1 MKVSYY
7 IILILVGL
15 VLEGC
20 SILPF
25 GNSNPSARNP
35 GSTSTTTN
43 LEYFSDAF
51 AEEDE
56 EGFVVADFGGQ
67 TPGPNQVFV
76 QGGRAV
82 LGTYEEDVFFTH
94 DNVERTVTV
103 QSFYLDQTEIAN
115 IHWLEYLFYI
125 QRDSSEAFYLSAL
138 PDTTVWEKELAYN
151 TPYVS
156 NYLRYPGFRYY
167 PVVGVSWNQAVDYCR
182 WRTEAVNKQKAIEYY
197 GEDYIDGDIPPVES
211 GVYLPE
217 FRLPTEAEWEYAAY
231 GQVGNQFLD
240 ENQTQRRLYPW
251 DGRTIRSSKSGS
263 VGKFQANFKR
273 GRGDYAGIAGALNDA
288 GFVTTS
294 IYEYAPNDFGLYNMA
309 GNVNEWVFDI
319 YRPLNFQDM
328 EDLNPIRKSDF
339 LDDEEDYDSENFNSM
354 ISNASRVYKG
364 GSWADGAMWLS
375 PGTRRFLDQDSSAAT
390 IGFRCATTALGTA
403 TASN

>member
-7 IILILVGL
+7 VILILVGL
-15 VLEGC
+15 ILEGC

-56 EGFVVADFGGQ
+56 EGFVVAGFGGQ

>member
-1 MKVSYY
+1 MRTSYFLY
-7 IILILVGL
+7 LVIIGTFIQ
-15 VLEGC
+15 GC

-43 LEYFSDAF
+43 LDYFSDAF

-56 EGFVVADFGGQ
+56 EGFVVAGFGGQ

-82 LGTYEEDVFFTH
+82 LGTYEEDVFYTH

-115 IHWLEYLFYI
+115 IHWLEYLHYI
-125 QRDSSEAFYLSAL
+125 QRDSSEAFFQSAL

-167 PVVGVSWNQAVDYCR
+167 PVVGVSWDQAVDYCR

-211 GVYLPE
+211 GIYLPE

-231 GQVGNQFLD
+231 GQIGDQWLD

-251 DGRTIRSSKSGS
+251 DGRTIRSSKRGDL
-263 VGKFQANFKR
+263 GKFQANFKR

-339 LDDEEDYDSENFNSM
+339 LDEEEDYDYENFNSM
-354 ISNASRVYKG
+354 VSNSSRVYKG

-375 PGTRRFLDQDSSAAT
+375 PGTRRFLEQDSSAAT

>member
-1 MKVSYY
+1 MKSLLAAFF
-7 IILILVGL
+7 ILIISF
-15 VLEGC
+15 GC
-20 SILPF
+20 SVLPF

-35 GSTSTTTN
+35 GSTSTTTD
-43 LEYFSDAF
+43 LQYFSDAY
-51 AEEDE
+51 AEEEE
-56 EGFVVADFGGQ
+56 EGFTVADFGGQ
-67 TPGPNQVFV
+67 PPGPNQVLV

-82 LGTYEEDVFFTH
+82 LGTFEEDVFYTH

-103 QSFYLDQTEIAN
+103 QSFFLDQTEIAN
-115 IHWLEYLFYI
+115 IHWLEYLHYI
-125 QRDSSEAFYLSAL
+125 QRDSSETYYQSAL
-138 PDTTVWEKELAYN
+138 PDTTVWEKELAFN

-167 PVVGVSWNQAVDYCR
+167 PVVGVSWEQAVDYCR
-182 WRTEAVNKQKAIEYY
+182 WRTEAVNKQRAMEYY
-197 GEDYIDGDIPPVES
+197 GEDYIDGDIPPIES
-211 GVYLPE
+211 GIYLPE

-231 GQVGNQFLD
+231 GQAGTQWLD

-251 DGRTIRSSKSGS
+251 DGRTIRSSKRGS

-288 GFVTTS
+288 GFVTMN

-309 GNVNEWVFDI
+309 GNVNEWVYDI

-339 LDDEEDYDSENFNSM
+339 MDSEESYDADNFNSM
-354 ISNASRVYKG
+354 VSNKSRVYKG

-375 PGTRRFLDQDSSAAT
+375 PGTRRFLDQDSSSAT

-403 TASN
+403 GNWN

>member
-1 MKVSYY
+1 MKISYY
-7 IILILVGL
+7 VILILVGL

>member
-1 MKVSYY
+1 MKSLLAAYF
-7 IILILVGL
+7 ILIISF
-15 VLEGC
+15 GC

-35 GSTSTTTN
+35 GSTSTTTD
-43 LEYFSDAF
+43 LQYFSDAY
-51 AEEDE
+51 AEEEE
-56 EGFVVADFGGQ
+56 EGFTVADFGGQ
-67 TPGPNQVFV
+67 PPGPNQVLV

-82 LGTYEEDVFFTH
+82 LGTFEEDVFYTH

-103 QSFYLDQTEIAN
+103 QSFFLDQTEIAN
-115 IHWLEYLFYI
+115 IHWLEYLHYI
-125 QRDSSEAFYLSAL
+125 QRDSSETYYQSAL
-138 PDTTVWEKELAYN
+138 PDTTVWEKELAFN

-167 PVVGVSWNQAVDYCR
+167 PVVGVSWEQAVDYCR
-182 WRTEAVNKQKAIEYY
+182 WRTEAVNKQRAMEYY
-197 GEDYIDGDIPPVES
+197 GEDYIDGDIPPIES
-211 GVYLPE
+211 GIYLPE

-231 GQVGNQFLD
+231 GQAGTQWLD

-251 DGRTIRSSKSGS
+251 DGRTIRSSKRGS

-288 GFVTTS
+288 GFVTMN

-309 GNVNEWVFDI
+309 GNVNEWVYDI

-339 LDDEEDYDSENFNSM
+339 MDSEESYDADNFNSM
-354 ISNASRVYKG
+354 VSNKSRVYKG

-375 PGTRRFLDQDSSAAT
+375 PGTRRFLDQDSSSAT

-403 TASN
+403 GNWN

>member
-1 MKVSYY
+1 MKSLLAAFF
-7 IILILVGL
+7 ILIISF
-15 VLEGC
+15 GC

-35 GSTSTTTN
+35 GSTSTTTD
-43 LEYFSDAF
+43 LQYFSDAY
-51 AEEDE
+51 AEEEE
-56 EGFVVADFGGQ
+56 EGFTVADFGGQ
-67 TPGPNQVFV
+67 PPGPNQVLV

-82 LGTYEEDVFFTH
+82 LGTFEEDVLYTH

-103 QSFYLDQTEIAN
+103 QSFFLDQTEIAN
-115 IHWLEYLFYI
+115 IHWLEYLHYI
-125 QRDSSEAFYLSAL
+125 QRDSSETYYQSAL
-138 PDTTVWEKELAYN
+138 PDTTVWEKELAFN

-167 PVVGVSWNQAVDYCR
+167 PVVGVSWEQAVDYCR
-182 WRTEAVNKQKAIEYY
+182 WRTEAVNKQRAMEYY
-197 GEDYIDGDIPPVES
+197 GEDYIDGDIPPIES
-211 GVYLPE
+211 GIYLPE

-231 GQVGNQFLD
+231 GQAGTQWLD

-251 DGRTIRSSKSGS
+251 DGRTIRSSKRGS

-288 GFVTTS
+288 GFVTMN

-309 GNVNEWVFDI
+309 GNVNEWVYDI

-339 LDDEEDYDSENFNSM
+339 MDSEESYDADNFNSM
-354 ISNASRVYKG
+354 VSNKSRVYKG

-375 PGTRRFLDQDSSAAT
+375 PGTRRFLDQDSSSAT

-403 TASN
+403 GNWN

>member
-1 MKVSYY
+1 MKISYY
-7 IILILVGL
+7 VILILVGL
-15 VLEGC
+15 ALEGC

-56 EGFVVADFGGQ
+56 EGFVVAGFGGQ
-67 TPGPNQVFV
+67 TPGPNQLFV

>member
-1 MKVSYY
+1 MV
-7 IILILVGL
+7 ILFTA
-15 VLEGC
+15 EAC

-25 GNSNPSARNP
+25 GKSNPSARNP
-35 GSTSTTTN
+35 GSISTTTD
-43 LEYFSDAF
+43 LGYFSDAY
-51 AEEDE
+51 AEEEE
-56 EGFVVADFGGQ
+56 EGFVVAGFGGQ
-67 TPGPNQVFV
+67 TPGPNQVLV

-82 LGTYEEDVFFTH
+82 LGTYEEDVFYTH

-115 IHWLEYLFYI
+115 VHWLEYLHYVK
-125 QRDSSEAFYLSAL
+125 RDSSETFYENAL
-138 PDTTVWEKELAYN
+138 PDTTVWEKELAFN
-151 TPYVS
+151 TPYVT

-167 PVVGVSWNQAVDYCR
+167 PVVGVSWSQAMDYCR
-182 WRTEAVNKQKAIEYY
+182 WRTEAVNKQRALEYF
-197 GEDYIDGDIPPVES
+197 GEEDYIDGDIPPIES
-211 GVYLPE
+211 GIFLPE

-231 GQVGNQFLD
+231 GQIGDQWLD

-251 DGRTIRSSKSGS
+251 DGRTIRSSKRGN

-339 LDDEEDYDSENFNSM
+339 LDSEEDYDSENFNSM
-354 ISNASRVYKG
+354 ISNESRVFKG

-375 PGTRRFLDQDSSAAT
+375 PGTRRFLDQDSSSAT

-403 TASN
+403 GN

>member
-1 MKVSYY
+1 M
-7 IILILVGL
+7 
-15 VLEGC
+15 
-20 SILPF
+20 PF

-43 LEYFSDAF
+43 LDYFSDAF

-82 LGTYEEDVFFTH
+82 LGTYEEDVFYTH

-115 IHWLEYLFYI
+115 IHWLEYLHYI
-125 QRDSSEAFYLSAL
+125 ERDSSEAFFQSAL

-167 PVVGVSWNQAVDYCR
+167 PVVGVSWDQAVDYCR
-182 WRTEAVNKQKAIEYY
+182 WRTEAVNKQKAMEYY

-211 GVYLPE
+211 GIYLPE

-231 GQVGNQFLD
+231 GQIGFQWLD
-240 ENQTQRRLYPW
+240 VNQTQSILYPW
-251 DGRTIRSSKSGS
+251 VGRSIMWSKRGDL
-263 VGKFQANFKR
+263 GKFQANFKR

-339 LDDEEDYDSENFNSM
+339 LDEEEDYDYENFNSM
-354 ISNASRVYKG
+354 VSNSSRVYKG

-375 PGTRRFLDQDSSAAT
+375 PGTRRFLEQDSSAAT

>member
-1 MKVSYY
+1 MKSLLAAFF
-7 IILILVGL
+7 ILIISF
-15 VLEGC
+15 GC

-35 GSTSTTTN
+35 GSTSTTTD
-43 LEYFSDAF
+43 LQYFSDAY
-51 AEEDE
+51 AEEEE
-56 EGFVVADFGGQ
+56 EGFTVADFGGQ
-67 TPGPNQVFV
+67 PPGPNQVLV

-82 LGTYEEDVFFTH
+82 LGTFEEDVFYTH

-103 QSFYLDQTEIAN
+103 QSFFLDQTEIAN
-115 IHWLEYLFYI
+115 IHWLEYLHYI
-125 QRDSSEAFYLSAL
+125 QRDSSETYYQSAL
-138 PDTTVWEKELAYN
+138 PDTTVWEKELAFN

-167 PVVGVSWNQAVDYCR
+167 PVVGVSWEQAVDYCR
-182 WRTEAVNKQKAIEYY
+182 WRTEAVNKQRAMEYY
-197 GEDYIDGDIPPVES
+197 GEDYIDGDIPPIES
-211 GVYLPE
+211 GIYLPE

-231 GQVGNQFLD
+231 GQAGTQWLD

-251 DGRTIRSSKSGS
+251 DGRTIRSSKRGS

-288 GFVTTS
+288 GFATMN

-309 GNVNEWVFDI
+309 GNVNEWVYDI

-339 LDDEEDYDSENFNSM
+339 MDSEESYDADNFNSM
-354 ISNASRVYKG
+354 VSNKSRVYKG

-375 PGTRRFLDQDSSAAT
+375 PGTRRFLDQDSSSAT

-403 TASN
+403 GNWN

>member
-56 EGFVVADFGGQ
+56 EGFVVAGFGGQ

-156 NYLRYPGFRYY
+156 NYLRYPVFRYY

-197 GEDYIDGDIPPVES
+197 GEDYIDGDIQPVES

-309 GNVNEWVFDI
+309 GIVNEWAFDI

-354 ISNASRVYKG
+354 IGNASRVYKG

>member
-1 MKVSYY
+1 MRSLFAALFVF
-7 IILILVGL
+7 VFA
-15 VLEGC
+15 VGC

-25 GNSNPSARNP
+25 GNSSPSARNP
-35 GSTSTTTN
+35 GSTSTTTD

-67 TPGPNQVFV
+67 PPGPNQVLV
-76 QGGRAV
+76 QGGRTV
-82 LGTYEEDVFFTH
+82 LGTFEEDVFYTH

-103 QSFYLDQTEIAN
+103 QSFFLDQTEIAN
-115 IHWLEYLFYI
+115 IHWLEYLHYI
-125 QRDSSEAFYLSAL
+125 QRDSSETYFQSAL
-138 PDTTVWEKELAYN
+138 PDTTVWEKELAFN

-182 WRTEAVNKQKAIEYY
+182 WRTEAVNKQRAMEYY
-197 GEDYIDGDIPPVES
+197 GEDYIDGDIPPIES
-211 GVYLPE
+211 GIYLPE

-231 GQVGNQFLD
+231 GQVGDQWLD

-251 DGRTIRSSKSGS
+251 DGRTIRSSKRGN

-288 GFVTTS
+288 GFVTMN

-339 LDDEEDYDSENFNSM
+339 LDSEEDYDSDNFNSM
-354 ISNASRVYKG
+354 VSNKSRVYKG

-375 PGTRRFLDQDSSAAT
+375 PGTRRFLDQDSSSAT

-403 TASN
+403 GNWN

>member
-7 IILILVGL
+7 MILILVGL
-15 VLEGC
+15 MLEGC

-56 EGFVVADFGGQ
+56 EGFVVAGFGGQ

>member
-7 IILILVGL
+7 VILILVGL

-67 TPGPNQVFV
+67 TPGPNQVFI

>member
-1 MKVSYY
+1 MKSLLAAFF
-7 IILILVGL
+7 ILIISF
-15 VLEGC
+15 GC

-35 GSTSTTTN
+35 GSTSTTTD
-43 LEYFSDAF
+43 LQYFSDAY
-51 AEEDE
+51 AEEEE
-56 EGFVVADFGGQ
+56 EGFTVADFGGQ
-67 TPGPNQVFV
+67 PPGPNQVLV

-82 LGTYEEDVFFTH
+82 LGTFEEDVFYTH

-103 QSFYLDQTEIAN
+103 QSFFLDQTEIAN
-115 IHWLEYLFYI
+115 IHWLEYLHYI
-125 QRDSSEAFYLSAL
+125 QRDSSETYYQSAL
-138 PDTTVWEKELAYN
+138 PDTTVWEKELAFN

-167 PVVGVSWNQAVDYCR
+167 PVVGVSWEQAVDYCR
-182 WRTEAVNKQKAIEYY
+182 WRTEAVNKQRAMEYY
-197 GEDYIDGDIPPVES
+197 GEDYIDGDIPPIES
-211 GVYLPE
+211 GIYLPE

-231 GQVGNQFLD
+231 GQAGTQWLD

-251 DGRTIRSSKSGS
+251 DGRTIRSSKRGS

-288 GFVTTS
+288 GFVTMN

-309 GNVNEWVFDI
+309 GNVNEWVYDI

-339 LDDEEDYDSENFNSM
+339 LDSEESYDADNFNSM
-354 ISNASRVYKG
+354 VSNKSRVYKG

-375 PGTRRFLDQDSSAAT
+375 PGTRRFLDQDSSSAT

-403 TASN
+403 GNWN

>member
-7 IILILVGL
+7 VFLILVGL